1 MIQAEFK
8 NKPGASL
15 VMQKLYQIVS
25 ADGQLVTN
33 DKWEKIA
40 VPGSSVAMS
49 MIMRNLR
56 VRGNKCPR
64 PSCSGDGKVFSRS
77 LFLFQWYVICML
89 VSTRCK
95 IAECRIGS
103 SECGLKFTPTKES
116 NRPTRRNLNLRITA
130 KVIEGQ
136 SLDRPTP
143 ASRHTSLV
151 PVSDQTTLS
160 PVDEKI
166 ERRLRQARL
175 QARKREQEEVAI
187 FRRIH
192 VPESTHTMSFR
203 QAVLVYARL
212 SAWAAQYERVHE
224 ACQLTPEEITE
235 LLNFCVKES
244 VESNFKISKRMGA
257 HSPETV
263 LYKAVTKGQYQH
275 RSHQTEFLVL
285 KKVDVKRPRMVGD
298 QQLSVLDEIRVL
310 KDCSHSNIVSYYS
323 TTWKEGS
330 GYLWI
335 AMEYMN
341 QRSLR
346 DWISYQQNLALSEPC
361 IAMITRE
368 VIARL
373 PTST

>member
-8 NKPGASL
+8 NEPGASL
-15 VMQKLYQIVS
+15 VMQKLYQILS

-33 DKWEKIA
+33 DNWEKIA